1 MGRIIGH
8 RFRFSRRLKG
18 GGVISSLEAMIFWS
32 KVDPERDSEKM
43 NRGFGLLDADI
54 EPWWI

>member
-1 MGRIIGH
+1 M
-8 RFRFSRRLKG
+8 
-18 GGVISSLEAMIFWS
+18 ISSLEAMIFWS